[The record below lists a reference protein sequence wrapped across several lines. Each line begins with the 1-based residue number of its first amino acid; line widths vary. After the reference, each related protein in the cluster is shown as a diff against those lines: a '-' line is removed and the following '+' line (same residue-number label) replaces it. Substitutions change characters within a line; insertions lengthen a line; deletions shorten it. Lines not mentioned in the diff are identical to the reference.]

1 MTSHVRHRRITDPAQ
16 PFPIGEPGELTVN
29 VPNRQIAIGNTP
41 SGDPLA
47 LLALRIFSTTSR
59 YAIMELVVK
68 DGGIYRARVLVNPG
82 AFNPGQWEPISGTAE
97 TDFVHKSGDVMTGP
111 LEVPEPTIPAHV
123 ATKNY
128 VDSLV
133 GNIDLSPF
141 VAKAGSTM
149 TGDLVLHG
157 TPASSLG
164 AVPKTYVDTADAL
177 KADAAAVST
186 ALGLKADVTYTDTE
200 LAKKADATATTS
212 ALALKAPIA
221 SPTFTG
227 APKAPTPVAATNDTT
242 IATTAYVKS
251 NFAPI
256 SGAGY
261 LPIAGGTMSGN
272 LASAYSGNVAQGG
285 AAPSFEVRSNS
296 TNACMAFH
304 CLGAFG
310 ANFGMATDGNF
321 YMGGW
326 SHGAVAYKFWTTR
339 DFGSL
344 PVYVSNGRLAMAADY
359 GVTWDS
365 VLREPYLGAV
375 VTGNAAWAPGGQYV
389 ITTFRYRWMQL
400 YSTSWFTVGTA

>member
-82 AFNPGQWEPISGTAE
+82 AFNPSQWEPISGTAE

-177 KADAAAVST
+177 KANVTDVST
-186 ALGLKADVTYTDTE
+186 ALGLKADLTYTDTQLALKANLTYTDTE
-200 LAKKADATATTS
+200 LAKKAN
-212 ALALKAPIA
+212 LA

-227 APKAPTPVAATNDTT
+227 APKAPTPVNATNDTT
-242 IATTAYVKS
+242 LATTAFVKS
-251 NFAPI
+251 VAAPI
-256 SGAGY
+256 SGGGY
-261 LPIAGGTMSGN
+261 LPLAGATMSGTIVT
-272 LASAYSGNVAQGG
+272 AASGNIGQAGS
-285 AAPSFEVRSNS
+285 APSIQVYGTSANS
-296 TNACMAFH
+296 CLSFH
-304 CLGAFG
+304 CPGAFG
-310 ANFGMATDGNF
+310 ANFGLANDGNF

-326 SHGAVAYKFWTTR
+326 SHGGATYKFWTTR
-339 DFGSL
+339 DFGSF